1 MQKMEISMWAMVKS
15 VSSRG
20 GIQFLSVKAHFCICL
35 FISSLLCTGSLM
47 TDWTVWS
54 GCNNSC
60 GAGYRFKTRLCNLD
74 TCYDSTREVES
85 CIGDCLGKFFIIRF
99 CPNF

>member
-1 MQKMEISMWAMVKS
+1 M
-15 VSSRG
+15 
-20 GIQFLSVKAHFCICL
+20 
-35 FISSLLCTGSLM
+35 LCTGSLM

-74 TCYDSTREVES
+74 TCYDSTREVEP
-85 CIGDCLGKFFIIRF
+85 CIGDCLGEFSYNLVLQEIDHTPYIEEIMGITLSSVILSRKSLLKAT
-99 CPNF
+99 